1 MEKRN
6 ITDDSISSEMFD
18 QVFPVAKVQRDGKM
32 VPTVNARDLHRVL
45 KVGKDFSTWIKDR
58 IEEYGFVEEQDFV
71 KISNK
76 STSPKMGN
84 QKKTGISSWSRGRI
98 DYHVSFD
105 MAKELGMVEKSP
117 IGRAIRLYFI
127 RKEAEARNRFAD
139 DRIQAKLALY
149 LTEEIRPW
157 QKTFPDELWLEF
169 SRLTGREIDGSQR
182 PRFWG
187 KLVNELVYGYLD
199 EDVKDWL
206 KQHASPSTPNNR
218 YHQRFNEQYGVVKL
232 KEHIWLVIGTA
243 RNSFSMTDLRTRM
256 RLQFGKTA
264 QLSFLV
270 PPQITS
276 GKFAHN

>member
-6 ITDDSISSEMFD
+6 LPDGSISSEMFD
-18 QVFPVAKVQRDGKM
+18 QVFPVAKVQRDGK
-32 VPTVNARDLHRVL
+32 VIPTVNARDLHRVL
-45 KVGKDFSTWIKDR
+45 KVGRDFSNWIKDR
-58 IEEYGFVEEQDFV
+58 IEEYGFVEGQDFI
-71 KISNK
+71 KFD
-76 STSPKMGN
+76 SPKLAN
-84 QKKTGISSWSRGRI
+84 QNGMKSGRGGDRRSI